1 MNTFIRA
8 SLALL
13 LLSLAMPSQAAI
25 RVLATTADWGAL
37 TTELGGERVDV

>member
-1 MNTFIRA
+1 MKSPIRG

-13 LLSLAMPSQAAI
+13 LLALALPSQAAV

-37 TTELGGERVDV
+37 TTVKSSPGS